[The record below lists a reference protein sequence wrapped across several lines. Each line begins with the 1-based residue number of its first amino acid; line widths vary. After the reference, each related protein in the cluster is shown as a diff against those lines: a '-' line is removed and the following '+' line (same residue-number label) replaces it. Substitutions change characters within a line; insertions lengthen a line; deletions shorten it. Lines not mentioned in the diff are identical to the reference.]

1 MITHHLN
8 QISRKEKKT
17 EILTKKEVL
26 KTGIIP
32 FKEKEDLM
40 KEVATDRIL
49 RIEVATG
56 HILQT
61 EMRTD
66 LILQT
71 GMTTDH
77 ILQKE
82 VKVVVPGLNQPVV
95 VPDFL

>member
-49 RIEVATG
+49 RIEVATD
-56 HILQT
+56 HILP
-61 EMRTD
+61 
-66 LILQT
+66 I
-71 GMTTDH
+71 GMKTDH

>member
-1 MITHHLN
+1 MIPHHLN

-40 KEVATDRIL
+40 KGVATDLIL
-49 RIEVATG
+49 RIEVATD

-61 EMRTD
+61 GMKTD
-66 LILQT
+66 PIPLNE
-71 GMTTDH
+71 MTTDH

-82 VKVVVPGLNQPVV
+82 VKVVAPGSNQLVV
-95 VPDFL
+95 VPGFL